1 MVKSTQTIT
10 APWNDDYPYQARAI
24 THSTSPLHLSLCPS
38 PSGRPN
44 LITLVSE
51 SLPNIQKF
59 TAFSPR
65 LDLLAVGTTDI
76 DGTQSTVTL
85 LTYPGMDFVWKW
97 ESTDSKV
104 DGELVDIDFGADGSS
119 VSGAER
125 TDWYVMTDVVN
136 SGLPCSWR

>member
-24 THSTSPLHLSLCPS
+24 THSTSPFHLSLLHPFPKDRQSDHTNFC
-38 PSGRPN
+38 
-44 LITLVSE
+44 L
-51 SLPNIQKF
+51 LPNIQKF
-59 TAFSPR
+59 TAFPPR

-97 ESTDSKV
+97 ESTDSKI

-125 TDWYVMTDVVN
+125 AD
-136 SGLPCSWR
+136 

>member
-24 THSTSPLHLSLCPS
+24 THSASPSHLSLL
-38 PSGRPN
+38 RPFPKDKQSD
-44 LITLVSE
+44 LTEVCL
-51 SLPNIQKF
+51 LPKIQKF

-85 LTYPGMDFVWKW
+85 LTYPGMEFVWRW
-97 ESTDSKV
+97 ESTDSKIH
-104 DGELVDIDFGADGSS
+104 GELVDIDFGADASS
-119 VSGAER
+119 VSEIER
-125 TDWYVMTDVVN
+125 AH
-136 SGLPCSWR
+136 